1 MDEVYVVRHKV
12 LVEGR
17 SVRQVAQEMGIARNT
32 VRRYVRGAPPGV
44 RRAAAR
50 SRPVMDAVRA
60 RAEAILGEAPRW
72 TGGKQRLTATR
83 LHRML
88 VEEGQRVGETVV
100 KAIVREWR
108 RRRQEVFVPLVYK
121 PGDLAQVDFFE
132 VLVDIE
138 GDRRKA
144 FLFVMRL
151 MHSGRDFAWLYPRQ
165 DQVCFLDGH
174 ARAFSHFGAVP
185 HRLAYDNFKAAVARI
200 LVGSERVL
208 SARFLALTTHYL
220 FEASF
225 ARPYTG
231 HDKGGVEARGKGIRW
246 QELVPGPARTRGLCA
261 DAAGF
266 GLHAAT
272 RAGAG
277 GARARE
283 ALVKYILRPPMA
295 NEHLTL
301 RSDGLV
307 RVALKRPFRDGTIAV
322 DMDPLSLLCRL
333 AAAVPPPRQ
342 HTVRVA
348 ASLKLGWVTS
358 SLFVSRL
365 QASKQMGDRVLV
377 GLMTRKGSAID
388 WRKGLDIGYSVVRL
402 FRSK

>member
-295 NEHLTL
+295 NEHLIL

-307 RVALKRPFRDGTIAV
+307 RVPRRHHRRRHGSSVAAV
-322 DMDPLSLLCRL
+322 SSGRRRAPAQAAHRARRGLTQARLGHVVPVRL
-333 AAAVPPPRQ
+333 AAPSIETDGRSRPRRIDDEKGQ
-342 HTVRVA
+342 RD
-348 ASLKLGWVTS
+348 
-358 SLFVSRL
+358 RL
-365 QASKQMGDRVLV
+365 EER
-377 GLMTRKGSAID
+377 T
-388 WRKGLDIGYSVVRL
+388 
-402 FRSK
+402 